1 MQTLIHF
8 FEQSVERFPDRIYML
23 EKPTGHS
30 TYKESTYREMK
41 DLVFCFAAG
50 LMEWGLQKGDR
61 VALLSEGRKVWVVSE
76 LAILYN
82 GAINVPL
89 SVKLMEPEE
98 IRFRLIH
105 SGVRMIIASGS
116 QVQKIRPIRKNL
128 PAMEH
133 VILLDGQPE
142 PDANESTFDE
152 VMAAGKKFLTSS
164 RDLFESRKN
173 SVLPDDPANICYT
186 SGTTAD
192 PKGIIL
198 THKNY
203 VTNILQG
210 YSLMDV
216 REYYRSLLILPWDH
230 SFAHTAGIYC
240 LMGKGASIASIQS
253 GKTQME
259 TLKNIPKNIKEIQP
273 TILLSVPAL
282 AGNFKKNIEKAIH
295 EKGKITEALF
305 HHALK
310 ISYTYNGDGWIKG
323 RGFSFLYKPLIW
335 LYDKIIFKK
344 IREGFGGRLEF
355 FVGGGALLDI
365 EYQWFFYA
373 IGIPMFQGYGLTEA
387 APIISSN
394 SKRKHKLGSSGY
406 LVADL
411 ELKICDEKG
420 NALPLGQ
427 KGEIVVKGDN
437 VMKGYWNNEEATRN
451 TIRNG
456 WLYTGDLGYMDQ
468 DGFLYVLGRFK
479 SLLIANDGEK
489 FSPEGMEEA
498 FIGHSLFMDQCML
511 YNNQNPYTVVLIV
524 PNRENLKSYVIEKG
538 LDPGT
543 IEGRTAALVKIV
555 QELQEYGPAGKY
567 KGMFPQRWLPATVG
581 ILKEGFKEENQM
593 LNSTLK
599 MVRGKITEKYKDVL
613 EFLYSPEAKNIV
625 NKYNLEVMRELLTC
639 F

>member
-41 DLVFCFAAG
+41 ELVFCFAAG

-282 AGNFKKNIEKAIH
+282 AEI
-295 EKGKITEALF
+295 
-305 HHALK
+305 
-310 ISYTYNGDGWIKG
+310 G
-323 RGFSFLYKPLIW
+323 RASC
-335 LYDKIIFKK
+335 
-344 IREGFGGRLEF
+344 RER
-355 FVGGGALLDI
+355 V
-365 EYQWFFYA
+365 
-373 IGIPMFQGYGLTEA
+373 
-387 APIISSN
+387 
-394 SKRKHKLGSSGY
+394 
-406 LVADL
+406 
-411 ELKICDEKG
+411 
-420 NALPLGQ
+420 
-427 KGEIVVKGDN
+427 
-437 VMKGYWNNEEATRN
+437 
-451 TIRNG
+451 
-456 WLYTGDLGYMDQ
+456 
-468 DGFLYVLGRFK
+468 
-479 SLLIANDGEK
+479 
-489 FSPEGMEEA
+489 
-498 FIGHSLFMDQCML
+498 
-511 YNNQNPYTVVLIV
+511 
-524 PNRENLKSYVIEKG
+524 
-538 LDPGT
+538 
-543 IEGRTAALVKIV
+543 
-555 QELQEYGPAGKY
+555 
-567 KGMFPQRWLPATVG
+567 
-581 ILKEGFKEENQM
+581 
-593 LNSTLK
+593 
-599 MVRGKITEKYKDVL
+599 
-613 EFLYSPEAKNIV
+613 
-625 NKYNLEVMRELLTC
+625 
-639 F
+639 